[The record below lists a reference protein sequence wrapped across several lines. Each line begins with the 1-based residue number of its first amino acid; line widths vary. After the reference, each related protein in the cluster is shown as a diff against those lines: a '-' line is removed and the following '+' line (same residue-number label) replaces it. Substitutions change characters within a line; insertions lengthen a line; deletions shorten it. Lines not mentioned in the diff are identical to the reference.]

1 MSNEFPEWAEKE
13 INSITNSSFIPQDDL
28 EGTGYFLDIDKK
40 NRKADFQF
48 YEKLPTGKHI
58 VTANIPKN
66 IKIDEL
72 MKGFVYI
79 CKLKILKASLSTKL
93 SNYLK
98 ENEVSTNF
106 KKEKLIES
114 SVPKTQ
120 PIRQKTDVLNQNKK
134 TTESTQPEVNK
145 EAQKEE
151 KE

>member
-79 CKLKILKASLSTKL
+79 C
-93 SNYLK
+93 
-98 ENEVSTNF
+98 
-106 KKEKLIES
+106 
-114 SVPKTQ
+114 
-120 PIRQKTDVLNQNKK
+120 
-134 TTESTQPEVNK
+134 
-145 EAQKEE
+145 
-151 KE
+151 